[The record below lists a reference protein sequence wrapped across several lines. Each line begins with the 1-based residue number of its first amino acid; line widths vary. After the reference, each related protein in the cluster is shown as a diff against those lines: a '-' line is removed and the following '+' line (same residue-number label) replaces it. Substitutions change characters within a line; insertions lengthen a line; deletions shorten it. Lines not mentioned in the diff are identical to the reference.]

1 MDIGYLFLII
11 IFSIGVLGKSFVLVL
26 ASLILF
32 ILRAASLEHAINF
45 IELKGIKIGLLFL
58 LMAVLTPLAQGD
70 IDFFKALNS
79 YRSLPGVFALISGV
93 LATKVNGMG
102 LNILE
107 QNPEL
112 IIGIVFGSIFG
123 IIFLNGIPVGPLTA
137 GGLIALFYKFYQIIL
152 S

>member
-11 IFSIGVLGKSFVLVL
+11 VFSIGLLGRSFVLVL

-32 ILRAASLEHAINF
+32 ILRLASLEAAIEF
-45 IELKGIKIGLLFL
+45 VELRGIKIGLLFL
-58 LMAVLTPLAQGD
+58 LMAVLTPLAQGE
-70 IDFFKALNS
+70 INLLKALDS
-79 YRSLPGVFALISGV
+79 YRSLPGVLALISGL

-102 LNILE
+102 LNILD

-137 GGLIALFYKFYQIIL
+137 GGIIALFYRFYQIIL